1 MSTTLSD
8 YARLALR
15 TEAPLS
21 PESLSEVQVEGLRK
35 AQALL
40 LPIEQLGVVV
50 DFVKKG
56 AIYGKIQPEFHLG
69 LDIDPLWPMER
80 RALRLLH
87 AILGISGE
95 ASELAT
101 SLRRSQLE
109 TEPLDVENIKE
120 EIGDVLWYLA
130 LAADAIG
137 ADLGDIADANI
148 RKLAVRLGP
157 TYDADRVLNRD
168 LEAEKAAL
176 EGASL
181 DREAILR
188 AYIGRSFSTSSA
200 PLRSMIEEH
209 PAVIASGM
217 DVETMDGLVR
227 QILDEALTRILPF
240 VVQEVAKNLDD
251 QDFRHLAKTLEAD
264 PVRDSERKVF
274 LHMAT
279 PEFIYTYT
287 EALNASANEILTPLF
302 GDGTK
307 PLPEG

>member
-15 TEAPLS
+15 TEALLS
-21 PESLSEVQVEGLRK
+21 QE
-35 AQALL
+35 
-40 LPIEQLGVVV
+40 
-50 DFVKKG
+50 
-56 AIYGKIQPEFHLG
+56 
-69 LDIDPLWPMER
+69 
-80 RALRLLH
+80 LRLLH

-95 ASELAT
+95 AGELA
-101 SLRRSQLE
+101 SALRKQIE
-109 TEPLDVENIKE
+109 AGPLNVNNVKE

-157 TYDADRVLNRD
+157 TYDAERVLNRD
-168 LEAEKAAL
+168 LEAEKMAL
-176 EGASL
+176 EGAPL

-188 AYIGRSFSTSSA
+188 AYVGRSFSTSSA
-200 PLRSMIEEH
+200 PLRGMIEEH

-240 VVQEVAKNLDD
+240 IIQEVAKNLND
-251 QDFRHLAKTLEAD
+251 QDFRHLAKTMEAD

-274 LHMAT
+274 LYMAT
-279 PEFIYTYT
+279 PDFIHAYTDV
-287 EALNASANEILTPLF
+287 LNASANDILTPIF